1 MNSLVSAFH
10 RYVFKSSIFWY
21 RVLLGNGLRF
31 HLSKFRS
38 SCSRGRCSA
47 NSSCSSSN
55 SWPCLSMT
63 LWGWW
68 KEEEKKPSPHMFS
81 TATFCRQ
88 PIFLSNHCSK
98 KNGMPSDPSMTDN
111 SDCRKVHCIL
121 MDITLMVLSPVSPN
135 YKPAGDLSGTHWESW
150 PPLSGPSCL
159 EPQLQT
165 AELTGHSDIQMLL
178 SDSKHPEA
186 RTHRSQ
192 RNACECHQ
200 RVALFGKVLIY
211 C

>member
-1 MNSLVSAFH
+1 MACASISQ
-10 RYVFKSSIFWY
+10 SSGLPAPEAGA
-21 RVLLGNGLRF
+21 RPTPLALPPTLGHVWVWLCEAG
-31 HLSKFRS
+31 
-38 SCSRGRCSA
+38 G
-47 NSSCSSSN
+47 
-55 SWPCLSMT
+55 
-63 LWGWW
+63 
-68 KEEEKKPSPHMFS
+68 KKKRKSPHHTYS
-81 TATFCRQ
+81 QLLRSARQ

-111 SDCRKVHCIL
+111 SGCRKVHCIL

-165 AELTGHSDIQMLL
+165 AELKGHSDIQMLL